1 MPMQIDSVKLD
12 KDEKFI
18 FRGYMFK
25 GGALEFKIL
34 RFGEIGDDEE
44 WGIGEIAITNQ
55 NFHMIFFGTPD
66 VYKIKHEKIKMV
78 CQSSLERNTWVL
90 MLNEPLSNNVSLF
103 TFALRF
109 VKKFKKAIQGYS
121 WYDGNHVHND
131 VDNRNVI
138 E

>member
-1 MPMQIDSVKLD
+1 MQLDSIRLD
-12 KDEKFI
+12 KDEKII
-18 FRGYMFK
+18 FKGFLFQ

-34 RFGEIGDDEE
+34 SLGEVGDDEQ
-44 WGIGEIAITNQ
+44 WLRGEMVITNQ
-55 NFHMIFFGTPD
+55 NFHMLFAQDIQN
-66 VYKIKHEKIKMV
+66 VYKIKHEKIHMV
-78 CQSSLERNTWVL
+78 CQSSLKHNTWVL
-90 MLNEPLSNNVSLF
+90 ILNEPLSTNTQAF

-131 VDNRNVI
+131 IDNKNVI